1 MSQLP
6 PKADCSVNAVSRW
19 KTGGVIHLMLC
30 SVQSVQVSPS
40 RLKKYK
46 ALKRSTFSIR
56 TDVPYRL
63 CAHLYA

>member
-19 KTGGVIHLMLC
+19 KTGGVIRLMLC
-30 SVQSVQVSPS
+30 
-40 RLKKYK
+40 RCLKKYK
-46 ALKRSTFSIR
+46 ALKRSTFNIR